1 MKRNNNNYY
10 KFLLILALI
19 LLCGIVSSSFAFA
32 EAVQFSSTA
41 RSAIVVDR
49 ESGRVLYSKNSD
61 ERLPMASTTKIVTA
75 LTVINN
81 GNLDDVVTIPKAA
94 CGIEGSSIYLR
105 EGEHLTVRE
114 LLYGL
119 MLRSGNDSAVALA
132 LHVGGSVE
140 HFAEMMNDTAKTL
153 GCQNSNFVNPHGL
166 HDDEH
171 YTSARDLAVI
181 TCNALKND
189 DFKQIVSTKTVRISN
204 EGYEYD
210 RVLINKNK
218 LLSNCDGADGV
229 KTGYTKKAGRCF
241 VGSATRNGMQVVV
254 VVLNCG
260 PMFEETASMLESA
273 FANYSLQ
280 TVVPLNKVCGS
291 VEQNGKKTYY
301 VCPERIQYP
310 VKDGEELTTQI
321 QLDKDIQQINVYLDR
336 KLICEKKLTAI

>member
-1 MKRNNNNYY
+1 M
-10 KFLLILALI
+10 LILALI
-19 LLCGIVSSSFAFA
+19 FLCGIVSSSFAFA
-32 EAVQFSSTA
+32 ETVQFSSTA
-41 RSAIVVDR
+41 RSAIVMER
-49 ESGRVLYSKNSD
+49 ESGRVLYSKNAD

-119 MLRSGNDSAVALA
+119 MLRSGNDSAAALA

-140 HFAEMMNDTAKTL
+140 RFAEMMNDTAKTL

-166 HDDEH
+166 HNDEH

-189 DFKQIVSTKTVRISN
+189 DFKQIVSTKTVRIAN

-241 VGSATRNGMQVVV
+241 VGSATRNGMQVVA

-260 PMFEETASMLESA
+260 PMFEETASMLDSA

-291 VEQNGKKTYY
+291 MEEKGKKYY
-301 VCPERIQYP
+301 YICPERLTYP

-321 QLDKDIQQINVYLDR
+321 QLDKDIQQINVYLDK
-336 KLICEKKLTAI
+336 KLICVKKLAVI